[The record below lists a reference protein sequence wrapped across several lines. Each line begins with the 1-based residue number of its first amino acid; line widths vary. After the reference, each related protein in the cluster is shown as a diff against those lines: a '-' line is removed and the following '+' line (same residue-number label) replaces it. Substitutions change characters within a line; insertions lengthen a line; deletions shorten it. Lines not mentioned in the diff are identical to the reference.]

1 MQICWAFVSSLRYE
15 IIEDIVDDKV
25 DENKINHQEK
35 LEIKKSFDFNLN
47 VIYFLEELFLLK
59 SVRN

>member
-59 SVRN
+59 SV